1 MNEECDRMAADQSN
15 IIPQQTRQIPAQET
29 ATMGFMQEITSTH
42 KPPFFTGLRNNDWS
56 PHFHW
61 ETSLHGTAKAIN
73 QPHEDYPARVPP
85 TKTAIQQTLD
95 ELSHGFTIT
104 AGMLRQI
111 HRTIF
116 PDHGDNAGQWR
127 TINVQV
133 ADHLAPRWE
142 WMDNLMDEL
151 EQRYLTAELSL
162 DALKHWYYDFNTI
175 YPLRNGNARTAGVIV
190 AAFSYHLH
198 GIYLTPGQ

>member
-1 MNEECDRMAADQSN
+1 
-15 IIPQQTRQIPAQET
+15 
-29 ATMGFMQEITSTH
+29 MGFMQEITTTQ
-42 KPPFFTGLRNNDWS
+42 KPPFFTGLRKNDWT

-73 QPHEDYPARVPP
+73 QPHEDYPVRVPA

-95 ELSHGFTIT
+95 ELRHSFTIT
-104 AGMLRQI
+104 SGMLRQI

-127 TINVQV
+127 NINVQV

-142 WMDNLMDEL
+142 WMDKLMDEL

-162 DALKHWYYDFNTI
+162 DTLKHWYHDFTTI
-175 YPLRNGNARTAGVIV
+175 HPLRDGNGRTAGVIV

-198 GIYLTPGQ
+198 GIYLAPGQ